1 MLIWQTIYGNVIVG
15 PTAEYIESK
24 TDRSNSEAVLA
35 DLQSFAEEKIPIL
48 KNYKPIGS
56 YSGIRPATEHSD
68 YQIKHDTETKWTY
81 VGGIRSTGYSAS
93 SAIGEYVADL
103 VSERVAEPIKFQ
115 RKVPSLEQLVENYDE
130 KDQTTIIY
138 DKRVKVTHP
147 ISIFGLQKPNF

>member
-1 MLIWQTIYGNVIVG
+1 MYGNVIVG
-15 PTAEYIESK
+15 PTAEYVKSK
-24 TDRSNSEAVLA
+24 TDRSNSEEVLTE
-35 DLQSFAEEKIPIL
+35 LQSFAEEKIPIL

-68 YQIKHDTETKWTY
+68 YQIKHDPETKWTY

-103 VSERVAEPIKFQ
+103 VSKRVQNTVKFQ
-115 RKVPSLEQLVENYDE
+115 RKMPSLEELIKNYDE
-130 KDQTTIIY
+130 NDQTTIVY

-147 ISIFGLQKPNF
+147 ISIFGLQKPRS

>member
-35 DLQSFAEEKIPIL
+35 DLKSFAEEKIPIL
-48 KNYKPIGS
+48 KKYKPIGS

-103 VSERVAEPIKFQ
+103 VSERVEETIKFQ
-115 RKVPSLEQLVENYDE
+115 RKMPSLEQLMENYDE

-147 ISIFGLQKPNF
+147 ISIFGLQKP